1 MKLTTTTYPC
11 SQNACI
17 ADPFFFV
24 CVWFSA
30 VVVTIS
36 PLKLGI
42 ATQPLPLAQFF
53 NTISSHRRQPWQN
66 FWGMLVL
73 TTKYSFL
80 L

>member
-1 MKLTTTTYPC
+1 MRLTTTTYPC

-17 ADPFFFV
+17 PDPFF
-24 CVWFSA
+24 CVWFIA

-42 ATQPLPLAQFF
+42 AIWPLPLAQFF
-53 NTISSHRRQPWQN
+53 NSISSHRRQPWQN